1 MSSPKK
7 AKPSEAEKATTEVAG
22 KMYQTVAPLK
32 DRAFNQFSFLAKNPG
47 ALAKRYAAK
56 NMGDL
61 MVSMH
66 QKNKSTGGMGYNRLE
81 QQFTQGLG
89 NITQLAA
96 LIQEEAKNKAAVQ
109 SEAATASKGAI
120 ESEQQASSLIRGS
133 KQGSMFTDMAIAEQQ
148 NKQDAQ
154 QQIMDQAAYQTGR
167 VIGQMAYNKRSGG
180 TLFKAGKGTA

>member
-1 MSSPKK
+1 
-7 AKPSEAEKATTEVAG
+7 
-22 KMYQTVAPLK
+22 MYQTVTPLK

-89 NITQLAA
+89 NVTQLAA

-109 SEAATASKGAI
+109 SEAATASIGAM
-120 ESEQQASSLIRGS
+120 ESEQQASSLVRSS

-148 NKQDAQ
+148 NKLAAR
-154 QQIMDQAAYQTGR
+154 QQIMDQAAYQAGR
-167 VIGQMAYNKRSGG
+167 IGGQMAYNKRSGKTIWG
-180 TLFKAGKGTA
+180 T